1 MSIAMETSMLASV
14 GRMLW
19 RYLDAHRVDADAL
32 FKRCGLDPSLIQEPR
47 TRYPFRRLC
56 KAFVEA
62 SLINGDENMGLELAK
77 FYNPLD
83 LNALGVTFLS
93 SETLVKAFRRLVR
106 YESVVNSNL
115 MLSIAESD
123 GQTHLISELPDA
135 AAGAALQIV
144 EDARMA
150 VLVDLCRLGLG
161 SSLDPVEVAFTH
173 PEPKSTGN
181 HFGVFRCP
189 VVFCQPASRISFN
202 ITDAQQ
208 PFTAANREL
217 AVSSDRILEGMIKD
231 LNQSEIINQVK
242 RAIID
247 NLPSG
252 TPSDEDIARQLHVSS
267 RTLQRR
273 LAENG
278 TNFRT
283 LVLQVRRGLAEK
295 YIADKHMPLVEI
307 SYMLGFSDTS
317 SFSRAFKQWTGNS
330 PTIFRKSVSS

>member
-1 MSIAMETSMLASV
+1 METSMLASA

-19 RYLDAHRVDADAL
+19 RYLDANRVDADAL
-32 FKRCGLDPSLIQEPR
+32 FKQCGLDPSLIHQSR

-62 SLINGDENMGLELAK
+62 ARVTGNENLGLELAK

-93 SETLVKAFRRLVR
+93 SDTLVKALRRLLR
-106 YESVVNSNL
+106 YESVVSSNL
-115 MLSIAESD
+115 MLSITESE
-123 GQTHLISELPDA
+123 GQIHLISASPEVA
-135 AAGAALQIV
+135 SGNAFQIV

-150 VLVDLCRLGLG
+150 VLVDLCRMGLDK
-161 SSLDPVEVAFTH
+161 SLDPVAVAFTH
-173 PEPKSTGN
+173 PEPKITAD

-189 VVFCQPASRISFN
+189 VAFCQATSRMSFN
-202 ITDAQQ
+202 ITDAEQ

-231 LNQSEIINQVK
+231 LNQSEIINQVQ

-252 TPSDEDIARQLHVSS
+252 TPSDEDIAKHLHISS

-330 PTIFRKSVSS
+330 PTIFRNSIAA